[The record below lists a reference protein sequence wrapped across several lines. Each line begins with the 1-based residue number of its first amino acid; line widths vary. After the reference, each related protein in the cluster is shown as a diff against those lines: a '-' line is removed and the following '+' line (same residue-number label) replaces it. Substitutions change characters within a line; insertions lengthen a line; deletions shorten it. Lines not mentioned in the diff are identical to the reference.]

1 LRFCF
6 KDKDYITDSVQV
18 LHLEGHTAGSICLLV
33 GNDLLISGD
42 CLIGRNEMNPKMGL
56 NELNPPVEMFCT
68 DYNRAIKSLPK
79 LLNYDFKAILTGHG
93 ESVSENG
100 KEKLEVLLQEINR

>member
-1 LRFCF
+1 
-6 KDKDYITDSVQV
+6 
-18 LHLEGHTAGSICLLV
+18 
-33 GNDLLISGD
+33 
-42 CLIGRNEMNPKMGL
+42 LIGRNEMNPKMGL